1 MAFYSPRLP
10 LKRDAKNG
18 YILLDNLEDVIKQNF
33 KMLVLTMPG
42 ERIMDPDFG
51 VGLYQFLFELAPP
64 YSDVEEK
71 IYARIINQTKRY
83 LPTVS
88 VKDISFAYGESNN
101 PLQEN
106 NTLYVRVEY
115 YIKALNANDV
125 LEVSI
130 NSNF

>member
-1 MAFYSPRLP
+1 MLLVNALLR
-10 LKRDAKNG
+10 
-18 YILLDNLEDVIKQNF
+18 ILQNF
-33 KMLVLTMPG
+33 VTVKRNNIPDDLTDFYIVHEG
-42 ERIMDPDFG
+42 YSIIDPSNNDLDE
-51 VGLYQFLFELAPP
+51 VDYD
-64 YSDVEEK
+64 DVEEK

-83 LPTVS
+83 LPTIS
-88 VKDISFAYGESNN
+88 VKDVSFAYQESSN